1 MKLYDLPDDIFITIY
16 KIIYADSLQTIKYM
30 NICYDHNVIGLV
42 GMPVIIELCNESVSY
57 RRESY

>member
-1 MKLYDLPDDIFITIY
+1 MKLYQLPDDVFMTIY
-16 KIIYADSLQTIKYM
+16 KIIYEDSLQRIRSM
-30 NICYDHNVIGLV
+30 NICYDHNVTGI